1 MHHCP
6 RCETKA
12 RVIEV
17 RRQSNG
23 DKRRRLECQNTFC
36 GHRWTAHERST
47 DPKPKPVAKA
57 RPRRRRAAGEPDL
70 TDEQLLMIFQRVDL
84 NNTQLARIMD
94 RSREL
99 IRQVRAGLV
108 YRDRL
113 PQIVRAAEAPV
124 PDKGHRCEQCN
135 QWLGYCTMGFP
146 DPLLEGTAFANE
158 CVTFSPRGKEIS
170 RASAETSLAA
180 VAR

>member
-17 RRQSNG
+17 RNRANG
-23 DKRRRLECQNTFC
+23 DKRRRLECQNIYC
-36 GHRWTAHERST
+36 RHRWTEHQCST
-47 DPKPKPVAKA
+47 DPKPVKPEAK
-57 RPRRRRAAGEPDL
+57 PKRRSRAPGDL
-70 TDEQLLMIFQRVDL
+70 NLSDEQLLVIFERQDL
-84 NNTQLARIMD
+84 NNSELSRMLNC
-94 RSREL
+94 SREL
-99 IRQVRAGLV
+99 VRQVRAGLV

-113 PQIVRAAEAPV
+113 PHIRRGVETPAA
-124 PDKGHRCEQCN
+124 DLGRRCEQCN

-158 CVTFSPRGKEIS
+158 CVTFSPRGEGLNW
-170 RASAETSLAA
+170 ASVGTSPAA
-180 VAR
+180 AAR

>member
-6 RCETKA
+6 RCEIRA
-12 RVIEV
+12 RVIEIRKLV
-17 RRQSNG
+17 NG

-36 GHRWTAHERST
+36 GHRWTEHEHSSGPR
-47 DPKPKPVAKA
+47 PHPKA
-57 RPRRRRAAGEPDL
+57 RAKPRRRKAPGDPDL
-70 TDEQLLMIFQRVDL
+70 TDEQLLMIIQRSDL
-84 NNTQLARIMD
+84 SNAHLARTLN

-113 PQIVRAAEAPV
+113 PQILRTTEVAV
-124 PDKGHRCEQCN
+124 LDKGYRCEQCN
-135 QWLGYCTMGFP
+135 QWLGYCAMNFP
-146 DPLLEGTAFANE
+146 EPLTEGAFFANE
-158 CVTFSPRGKEIS
+158 CVTFAPRAKEVS
-170 RASAETSLAA
+170 RASAETSPAA

>member
-12 RVIEV
+12 RVIEI
-17 RRQSNG
+17 RKLANG
-23 DKRRRLECQNTFC
+23 DKRRRLACQNTFC
-36 GHRWTAHERST
+36 GHRWTAHERSN
-47 DPKPKPVAKA
+47 DPVPQPVVKAK
-57 RPRRRRAAGEPDL
+57 PRRRKAPGEPDL

-84 NNTQLARIMD
+84 NNCQLARILN
-94 RSREL
+94 RSCEL
-99 IRQVRAGLV
+99 ICQVRAGLV

-113 PQIVRAAEAPV
+113 PQIIRAAEALV

-180 VAR
+180 AAR